1 MGRCGQNVATL
12 EGGFSLVPDW
22 VSGPYEAQVHPA
34 PLRLRASLSRR
45 TETDGEVS
53 PLVPAER
60 RGLPAA
66 EPPCVAAAIQ
76 SYTVGLCCSLLP
88 S

>member
-1 MGRCGQNVATL
+1 MRGLDTACSSGGGVCMGRCGQNVATL

-45 TETDGEVS
+45 TESDA
-53 PLVPAER
+53 PR
-60 RGLPAA
+60 H
-66 EPPCVAAAIQ
+66 AITAL
-76 SYTVGLCCSLLP
+76 ST
-88 S
+88 